1 VHRLHGA
8 LSAAA
13 GPKLLDIGAG
23 TGNYS
28 EALAELGWS
37 VTAAEPS
44 AVMRSQR
51 RSHAR
56 LRWVGGYAESLPV
69 AAQSL
74 DAVVCV
80 SALHHLINREQ
91 AFAEMSRVVGGGPLV
106 VFTRDPRVA
115 EPCWLEEYFPEVW
128 AESYTA
134 YPDIERVSAE
144 LRRATGRMAKVELF
158 ELPGYVSDY
167 FAAAGW
173 SRPELYLDERVRAGM
188 SPFVRTASE
197 FVKAGVERLRADL
210 SSGLWDKRYGSL
222 RQRSSFNA
230 GYYLLTAL

>member
-1 VHRLHGA
+1 MHRLHGA
-8 LSAAA
+8 LSAAV

-80 SALHHLINREQ
+80 SALHHLIDREQ

-128 AESYTA
+128 AESYAA

-158 ELPGYVSDY
+158 ELSGYVSDY

-197 FVKAGVERLRADL
+197 FV
-210 SSGLWDKRYGSL
+210 
-222 RQRSSFNA
+222 
-230 GYYLLTAL
+230 